1 MSHIATVTLTI
12 KSLEALKR
20 ACQKLGLRLN
30 LGQQTFKWFG
40 TDKPWYQAEA
50 SGLKN
55 GIPVKD
61 YGKCRHAISIPGN
74 QAAYEIGVIQ
84 QGNDLKLALDWYD
97 ERNGLGAAN
106 GMCEKVGGAGCE
118 TLIQEYAVQVAEME
132 AQELLA
138 QGWTMERIEQT
149 NGDVQIVLEQ

>member
-40 TDKPWYQAEA
+40 SDKPWYQAEA

-55 GIPVKD
+55 GIPVTD
-61 YGKCRHAISIPGN
+61 YGKCRHAISIPGDEE
-74 QAAYEIGVIQ
+74 AYEIGVIKNP
-84 QGNDLKLALDWYD
+84 QGEGLTLALDSYA
-97 ERNGLGAAN
+97 EGK
-106 GMCEKVGGAGCE
+106 GMMAKVGGAGCE